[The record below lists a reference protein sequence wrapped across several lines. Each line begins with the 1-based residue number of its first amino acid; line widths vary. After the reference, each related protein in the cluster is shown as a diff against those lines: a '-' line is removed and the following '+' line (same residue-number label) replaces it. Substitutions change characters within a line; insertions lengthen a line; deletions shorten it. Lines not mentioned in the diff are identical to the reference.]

1 MKKIAVLS
9 GKGGA
14 GKTFV
19 TVNLAATAPSAVY
32 VDCDV
37 EEPNGHLFLKPQ
49 IKTEQ
54 PVYTTLPHFD
64 TEKCTGCRQCVDFC
78 RFHALAF
85 LRGKPLLFP
94 EICHACGGCEL
105 LCPTNAVREEKRE
118 IGVLKEGESRSV
130 SIVTGEMHLGE
141 ASGTKIIK
149 EAIKVGTEK
158 AETKNALLCI
168 DCPPGSACTVMESI
182 ADADYCI
189 IVAEPTAFGF
199 HNFKMVHE
207 LTKVIKKPCG
217 VVMNKAEEPFLPLE
231 TYCQEENTPILLK
244 IPYRTE
250 IAKLCAAGKVAVRE
264 NEEAKQLFTELLK
277 EVSEVTA

>member
-19 TVNLAATAPSAVY
+19 TVNLAAASPKAVY

-49 IKTEQ
+49 ITKQEA
-54 PVYTTLPHFD
+54 VYTALPHFD
-64 TEKCTGCRQCVDFC
+64 KEKCIGCRKCADFC

-105 LCPTNAVREEKRE
+105 LCPAQAIDEEKRE
-118 IGVLKEGESRSV
+118 IGVLKEGESGSV
-130 SIVTGEMHLGE
+130 SVVSGEMHLGE
-141 ASGTKIIK
+141 SSGTKIIQK
-149 EAIKVGTEK
+149 AVAVGLQK
-158 AETKNALLCI
+158 AEEQDALLCI

-182 ADADYCI
+182 ANADYCI
-189 IVAEPTAFGF
+189 LVAEPTAFGF

-207 LTKVIKKPCG
+207 LTKVLKKPCG
-217 VVMNKAEEPFLPLE
+217 VVINKAEEPYLPLE
-231 TYCQEENTPILLK
+231 DYCKTENTPILLS
-244 IPYRTE
+244 IPYRME
-250 IAKLCAAGKVAVRE
+250 IAKLCAAGQVAALE
-264 NEEAKQLFTELLK
+264 NEEAKRLFTALLK
-277 EVSEVTA
+277 TIDEVTA

>member
-19 TVNLAATAPSAVY
+19 TVNLAAASPKAVY

-49 IKTEQ
+49 ITKQEA
-54 PVYTTLPHFD
+54 VYTALPHFD
-64 TEKCTGCRQCVDFC
+64 KEKCIGCRKCVDFC

-105 LCPTNAVREEKRE
+105 LCPAQAIDEEKRE
-118 IGVLKEGESRSV
+118 IGILKEGESGSV
-130 SIVTGEMHLGE
+130 SVVSGEMHLGE
-141 ASGTKIIK
+141 SSGTKIIQK
-149 EAIKVGTEK
+149 AVAVGLKK
-158 AETKNALLCI
+158 AEEQDALLCI

-189 IVAEPTAFGF
+189 LVAEPTAFGF

-207 LTKVIKKPCG
+207 LTKVLKKPCG
-217 VVMNKAEEPFLPLE
+217 VVINKAEEPYLPLE
-231 TYCQEENTPILLK
+231 TYCKAENTPILLS
-244 IPYRTE
+244 IPYRME
-250 IAKLCAAGKVAVRE
+250 IARLCAAGQVAALE
-264 NEEAKQLFTELLK
+264 NEEAKSLFTTLLQTID
-277 EVSEVTA
+277 EVTA